1 MKDKAQQ
8 TQEPQE
14 PQKSFSELLM
24 EQDTLTKTQVL
35 ASLGMTV
42 DKVADFIGMPLKE
55 FKSHLEDA
63 DDLVSVAYR
72 KGKAMI
78 EAELANVV
86 RMQAMNGDS
95 TAIGRLSE
103 ALRKQ
108 SQSEKL

>member
-1 MKDKAQQ
+1 MEEKEKK
-8 TQEPQE
+8 PQE
-14 PQKSFSELLM
+14 PQKSFSELLL
-24 EQDTLTKTQVL
+24 ESDCLTQTQVL
-35 ASLGMTV
+35 ASLGMTI

-55 FKSHLEDA
+55 FKSRLDDREDPI
-63 DDLVSVAYR
+63 SVAYR

-95 TAIGRLSE
+95 TAISRLSE

-108 SQSEKL
+108 TQSEKL